1 MRVLAI
7 DHGSARAGCAI
18 SDPTGTIA
26 SPLGVIEPPDPRAAA
41 ELAAEQQ
48 AELVIVGLPVSLSG
62 AEGSQAA
69 EARAFRDALAEILDL
84 PVETYDERLTT
95 RLAERSAR
103 AGATAPPDALAA
115 AHLLES
121 YLHASARASD
131 EVAVQEAEPAA
142 PSAPKPAASEQ
153 ARMTGRPSGSLA
165 AEGEASG
172 GVIPEEPPE

>member
-26 SPLGVIEPPDPRAAA
+26 RPLGVVEPPDPRAVA
-41 ELAAEQQ
+41 ELAASHQ

-62 AEGSQAA
+62 AEGPQAS
-69 EARAFRDALAEILDL
+69 EARAFRDALAVILDL

-103 AGATAPPDALAA
+103 AGASAPPDALAA

-121 YLHASARASD
+121 YLQAHARTTD
-131 EVAVQEAEPAA
+131 DVAG
-142 PSAPKPAASEQ
+142 K
-153 ARMTGRPSGSLA
+153 
-165 AEGEASG
+165 
-172 GVIPEEPPE
+172 

>member
-7 DHGSARAGCAI
+7 DHGSARAGCAV

-26 SPLGVIEPPDPRAAA
+26 RPLGVIEPPEPRAVA
-41 ELAAEQQ
+41 ELATEHE

-62 AEGSQAA
+62 AEGPQAA
-69 EARAFRDALAEILDL
+69 EARAFRDALAVILEV

-103 AGATAPPDALAA
+103 AGASAPSDALAA

-121 YLHASARASD
+121 YLRAR
-131 EVAVQEAEPAA
+131 EV
-142 PSAPKPAASEQ
+142 
-153 ARMTGRPSGSLA
+153 RG
-165 AEGEASG
+165 
-172 GVIPEEPPE
+172 